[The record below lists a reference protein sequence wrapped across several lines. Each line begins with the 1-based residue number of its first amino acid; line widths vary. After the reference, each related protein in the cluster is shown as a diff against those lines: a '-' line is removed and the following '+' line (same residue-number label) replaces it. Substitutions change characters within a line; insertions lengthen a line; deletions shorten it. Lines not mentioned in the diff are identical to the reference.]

1 MPLTLY
7 APMRDGDLNDAMVGL
22 FSDWRV
28 RIPSFWSKR
37 LVRVEMEQL
46 DTGGVYTLTCFL
58 RSCLIQCIFNGWSDE
73 PLNLHWTD
81 QHPTTSIT
89 PESLRFQDLTVP
101 CSSLVSLFGAPGS
114 ATVAGGGEVMLR
126 SLHGHEMC
134 CEAVGYDVPFRT
146 TAPQVMRCVSS
157 EGSTRRIELTQQT
170 PKSSVFQSPLQGTSF
185 SKFLSR
191 FVAACSC
198 TRSPSLLAWWL
209 S

>member
-1 MPLTLY
+1 MVIWMMPWWDSLVIGGSGSLVF
-7 APMRDGDLNDAMVGL
+7 GK
-22 FSDWRV
+22 S
-28 RIPSFWSKR
+28 

-73 PLNLHWTD
+73 PLNFTGQISIQQHWSPRKVYDSRISRCLAARWSVCLGPRVSCGCGRWGSHATFPS
-81 QHPTTSIT
+81 HAWNVLWSGRVWCFL
-89 PESLRFQDLTVP
+89 SV
-101 CSSLVSLFGAPGS
+101 LVGTG
-114 ATVAGGGEVMLR
+114 VCR
-126 SLHGHEMC
+126 I
-134 CEAVGYDVPFRT
+134 

-170 PKSSVFQSPLQGTSF
+170 PKSSVFQSPLPGTSF